1 MVDHGKNRT
10 LRGYKI
16 AVAATLTVT
25 SALSMTHSSAR
36 PADAPERG
44 GPPSAPH
51 QACDT
56 QAQPQGFATAE
67 EAPKGP
73 GSDARFCMAPGFG
86 HVPANSPNAPVA
98 HAGTHSPTTYSSGRT
113 GLAGTIYASNPEVTH
128 PAPSGT
134 YEFVASQLFAY
145 GSQSGGWLEV
155 GWVESDGFSPST
167 GTGQRIFTFDP
178 HGGGW
183 QLHYS
188 IAPNQYYSFNLQ
200 RCQSGDPNRYCA
212 YTYLSNG
219 TWGLLRTSATA
230 SGCTSTCQMAHILV
244 EVQSTDSTPHP
255 GLGGG
260 GIPFSGV
267 YLQNGASST
276 LWTSGIPTT
285 ETTDGIYLSCW
296 NTRYHNGSAKKSASC

>member
-1 MVDHGKNRT
+1 MNGNESKQRWRV
-10 LRGYKI
+10 RG
-16 AVAATLTVT
+16 AVGLAVVALT
-25 SALSMTHSSAR
+25 AGSMTQVGASPAGTPGAGR
-36 PADAPERG
+36 ADAVK
-44 GPPSAPH
+44 PPYAM
-51 QACDT
+51 CDPD
-56 QAQPQGFATAE
+56 AVPQGFDTAA
-67 EAPKGP
+67 EAPNAP
-73 GSDARFCMAPGFG
+73 GENARFCTTPGFG
-86 HVPANSPNAPVA
+86 HVPQNSANAPDA

-113 GLAGTIYASNPEVTH
+113 GVAGTIYTTNPDVTH

-145 GSQSGGWLEV
+145 GSQAGGWLEV

-167 GTGQRIFTFDP
+167 GNAQNIFTFDP

-188 IAPNQYYSFNLQ
+188 IAPNQYYSYNLQ
-200 RCQSGDPNRYCA
+200 RCQTGDANQYCA

-219 TWGLLRTSATA
+219 TWGLLRRSATA

-260 GIPFSGV
+260 IPFNGI
-267 YLQNGASST
+267 YLQNGSTST

-296 NTRYHNGSAKKSASC
+296 STRYHNGQAKKTSC